1 MLEGKLLGNYAL
13 SSDSFY
19 TVSQNF
25 EVPWNIIPSVILHA
39 FECTKHYNSKQN
51 ELMNLRSLLDLI

>member
-39 FECTKHYNSKQN
+39 FECIKHYSSK
-51 ELMNLRSLLDLI
+51 